1 MDKNSKNTETT
12 FVRKSDFPDVNKPP
26 PEVIPTFIISVR
38 ITFSWDNFVLNLK
51 NQIFNTEIEPEIF
64 EMHQI

>member
-12 FVRKSDFPDVNKPP
+12 FVRKSEFPDVNKPP

-38 ITFSWDNFVLNLK
+38 ITFSWDNFALYLK
-51 NQIFNTEIEPEIF
+51 KSDI
-64 EMHQI
+64 